1 MMVHCRRHQWCA
13 LRQMDVMALLSAVLV
28 RHVLTLLRLVQATAA
43 LARLA

>member
-13 LRQMDVMALLSAVLV
+13 LRQMDVMALSAVLV